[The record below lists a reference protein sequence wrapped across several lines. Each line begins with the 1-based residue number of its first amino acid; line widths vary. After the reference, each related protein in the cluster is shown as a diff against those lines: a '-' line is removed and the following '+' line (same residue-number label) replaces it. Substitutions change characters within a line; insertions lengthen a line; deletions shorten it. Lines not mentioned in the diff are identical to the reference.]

1 MSEEAT
7 NRLANP
13 APLGLAAFGVTTVV
27 LSCVNAGLL
36 KGDTPNLLA
45 VVVPLAFAYGGVAQ
59 FIAGILEYKNGNTFG
74 TVAFT
79 SYGAF
84 WCWYALLLWTAG
96 AGWIKPPAANA
107 VGLALLMWG
116 VFTFLMWIATF
127 RSNFVL
133 WTIFLMLWITFFL
146 LAGGD
151 LGMGARWHTAG
162 GWVGVLTGIDALYLS
177 FAEVANATFGSTVF
191 PVGKPIFTQNLV
203 IAAQT
208 GKSYGGISEGVV
220 MPAAAPRP

>member
-1 MSEEAT
+1 MSELAT
-7 NRLANP
+7 PRLANP

-27 LSCVNAGLL
+27 LSCINAGLL

-59 FIAGILEYKNGNTFG
+59 FVAGIMEYRNGNTFG

-84 WCWYALLLWTAG
+84 WCWYAFLLWTAG

-116 VFTFLMWIATF
+116 VFSFLMWIASF
-127 RSNFVL
+127 RTNFVL
-133 WTIFLMLWITFFL
+133 WTVFLLLWITFFL

-151 LGMGARWHTAG
+151 LGMGAGWHTAG
-162 GWVGVLTGIDALYLS
+162 GWVGLLTGLDALYLS
-177 FAEVANATFGSTVF
+177 FAEVTNATFGSSVF
-191 PVGKPIFTQNLV
+191 SLGGPIIKLNRV
-203 IAAQT
+203 CAAQA
-208 GKSYGGISEGVV
+208 GKSYAGHLGEIVLSAETS
-220 MPAAAPRP
+220 RS